1 MDQAWHG
8 PRILLGDN
16 GFFTSS
22 TNFPTA
28 KHLSCSSAARPCRRK
43 KQATKKRVLSQ
54 ITDQL
59 FVLVSSTE
67 GGVSKEAQVNAE
79 QQKLEKKVGSQ
90 LGRLRQEAAKGNKD
104 DAELATLLMRFDR
117 ADQETASNVS
127 ISSPKFTSQVS
138 TTSANPPGRS
148 PTSRGKT
155 RSRYRRQSRAL
166 QMLSPPAIDS
176 LPKFSSSTRTATEPA
191 RGTTSDRPRRPN
203 RHRAKDATLSPQTA
217 AVFSAWSG
225 TSEKVPYH
233 LSLDLKH
240 RSMEEKMWLKFLLER
255 PKMWFGLGVD
265 KQAQAQMETFARSI
279 APFCQMRCS
288 LPTLEYLYNN
298 LLPSWARQ
306 ELAGKESTFAILEA
320 LQDVDDVEALKA
332 WIAAKHARQKQ
343 PLDSPAE
350 QIARDLAGLS
360 QLYPVT
366 EANYRT
372 HLAALAPLL
381 TTLGGRGSGSASL
394 SHDPGFDGSTQVESL
409 FSTIGAFVETEN
421 VDVNAPEN
429 TLFNMKRFTYSET
442 IPDPTTTALEG
453 DEAQIFTS
461 LRPSKES
468 AQRAHVVANRP
479 TTNNL
484 RFRVKIYLIL
494 ISGMVDIER
503 WHIHH
508 PSNLFYFKSDLH
520 ADWDSHE
527 LLITPEIDWLD
538 LAVKRVRQLNEERKR
553 LADKKETLFPLPL
566 FGNLPQLEVELGR
579 PCRFALY
586 CLKPDPRYPT
596 SFNKFLP
603 PLPGSDFVR
612 MVPYSAQHSD
622 GLFRNSSGEIIEPEA
637 FTRPSQPW
645 HHRPNP
651 YLFAL
656 NAAAKLL
663 VHKGNTSSATLKPV
677 LLCLELVSQLF
688 RFAPTDAPAEPAL
701 PADMAL
707 SDERARMWA
716 QDMQKVR
723 TPAKTKDA
731 GRSKSSGSRGR
742 SKDRSVAAVV
752 EVEQK
757 QPSSGA
763 ESRRLVYDG

>member
-1 MDQAWHG
+1 
-8 PRILLGDN
+8 
-16 GFFTSS
+16 
-22 TNFPTA
+22 
-28 KHLSCSSAARPCRRK
+28 
-43 KQATKKRVLSQ
+43 
-54 ITDQL
+54 
-59 FVLVSSTE
+59 
-67 GGVSKEAQVNAE
+67 
-79 QQKLEKKVGSQ
+79 
-90 LGRLRQEAAKGNKD
+90 
-104 DAELATLLMRFDR
+104 
-117 ADQETASNVS
+117 
-127 ISSPKFTSQVS
+127 
-138 TTSANPPGRS
+138 
-148 PTSRGKT
+148 
-155 RSRYRRQSRAL
+155 
-166 QMLSPPAIDS
+166 
-176 LPKFSSSTRTATEPA
+176 
-191 RGTTSDRPRRPN
+191 
-203 RHRAKDATLSPQTA
+203 
-217 AVFSAWSG
+217 
-225 TSEKVPYH
+225 
-233 LSLDLKH
+233 
-240 RSMEEKMWLKFLLER
+240 
-255 PKMWFGLGVD
+255 
-265 KQAQAQMETFARSI
+265 
-279 APFCQMRCS
+279 
-288 LPTLEYLYNN
+288 
-298 LLPSWARQ
+298 
-306 ELAGKESTFAILEA
+306 
-320 LQDVDDVEALKA
+320 
-332 WIAAKHARQKQ
+332 
-343 PLDSPAE
+343 
-350 QIARDLAGLS
+350 
-360 QLYPVT
+360 
-366 EANYRT
+366 
-372 HLAALAPLL
+372 
-381 TTLGGRGSGSASL
+381 
-394 SHDPGFDGSTQVESL
+394 
-409 FSTIGAFVETEN
+409 
-421 VDVNAPEN
+421 
-429 TLFNMKRFTYSET
+429 
-442 IPDPTTTALEG
+442 
-453 DEAQIFTS
+453 
-461 LRPSKES
+461 
-468 AQRAHVVANRP
+468 
-479 TTNNL
+479 
-484 RFRVKIYLIL
+484 
-494 ISGMVDIER
+494 MVDIER

-508 PSNLFYFKSDLH
+508 PSNLFYCASFVFWLQLSCDDGVRRTTVKSDLH

-538 LAVKRVRQLNEERKR
+538 LAVKRVRQLNEERRR

-566 FGNLPQLEVELGR
+566 FVSLSASLQYNQSLTCPVQGNLPQLEVELGR